1 MPEHKKFAAVV
12 LAAGLGTRMKS
23 ELPKVL
29 HCLGGMS
36 LIERVIRKTA
46 TLSPEKIIVV
56 TGHKAAMV
64 ESELR
69 QKLEKEPF
77 LKKTVFFRQK
87 LLKGSGRAV
96 QEAMALIR
104 KHSHVLVLCGD
115 APLFRETTAKK
126 MAASYFKH
134 RPDCLVM
141 TAELSEPG
149 AYGRIKRGPDGLVC
163 AIIEADEA
171 RPAELDV
178 KEVNSGVY
186 LFNVKALAAAL
197 KRLKKKGDKGE
208 YYLTDAL
215 ENILSAGGKVS
226 AFRLED
232 PSEMTGINS
241 RAGLAGAYKTLNARK
256 NGELMADGVTIV
268 DPDNTYIDESV
279 KVGRDTV
286 IFPGMML
293 KGRTVVGKNCRLGPY
308 GIIEDSVIE
317 NGCEIKF
324 GCCLFQSRVRALS
337 VVGPVAHL
345 RPASDI
351 GPQAK
356 VGNFS
361 EIKKS
366 RIGRG
371 SKVPHLSYIGD
382 TIMGGGV
389 NVGAGTITCNYD
401 GKNKNRTVIGDAVFI
416 GSNANLVAPVKI
428 GAGALVAA
436 GSTITE
442 DVPPGKL
449 VLARARQVIKD
460 LKSKKKA
467 NP

>member
-1 MPEHKKFAAVV
+1 MPENKNFAAVI

-36 LIERVIRKTA
+36 LIERVVRKTA
-46 TLSPEKIIVV
+46 ALLPEKIIVV
-56 TGHKAAMV
+56 TGHKAEMV
-64 ESELR
+64 EAELT
-69 QKLEKEPF
+69 KKFEKEAF
-77 LKKTVFFRQK
+77 RNKIIFIRQK

-96 QEAMALIR
+96 QEAMALIK
-104 KHSHVLVLCGD
+104 KHAHALVICGD
-115 APLFRETTAKK
+115 APLFREATVKK
-126 MAASYFKH
+126 MVSVYFKT
-134 RPDCLVM
+134 RPGCLVM
-141 TAELSEPG
+141 TAELPEPG
-149 AYGRIKRGPDGLVC
+149 SYGRIKRGKDGSVR
-163 AIIEADEA
+163 AIIEADGA
-171 RPAELDV
+171 QPGELAI
-178 KEVNSGVY
+178 KEVNSGAYV
-186 LFNVKALAAAL
+186 FSVKALAAAV
-197 KRLKKKGDKGE
+197 KGLKKKGSKGE

-215 ENILSAGGKVS
+215 ENILSAGGTVS
-226 AFRLED
+226 AFRLKD

-241 RAGLAGAYKTLNARK
+241 RQGLAGAYKMLNARK
-256 NGELMADGVTIV
+256 NSELMASGVTIV
-268 DPDNTYIDESV
+268 DPANTYIDESV
-279 KVGRDTV
+279 KVGRDSV
-286 IFPGMML
+286 IFPGVFL
-293 KGRTVVGKNCRLGPY
+293 KGRSVVGKNCRLGPY

-324 GCCLFQSRVRALS
+324 GCCLSQSRVRAFS
-337 VVGPVAHL
+337 VVGPVSHL

-351 GPQAK
+351 GPLAR

-382 TIMGGGV
+382 TIMGGKV

-401 GKNKNRTVIGDAVFI
+401 GKNKNRTIIGNGVFI

-449 VLARARQVIKD
+449 VLARARQVLKNIKD
-460 LKSKKKA
+460 K
-467 NP
+467 P